1 MCTQS
6 FHPEC
11 LQLTEADLD
20 TILKQPHFICSEC
33 SENEQVQ
40 SEHHDLCVGACSYC
54 IPYLVS
60 ITLNKTPLKTL
71 FVFSQRKRSCFCWNP
86 LSMLTKTIQDR
97 LNYVRKR
104 WALFRLF
111 FQEYDRLPNTGHLIK
126 ICRIWPVCVT
136 SNEHDVLLLI
146 ACSVIWMHKANS
158 YRKMK
163 PDHKT
168 KLVIQF

>member
-40 SEHHDLCVGACSYC
+40 SEHQDLCVGACSYC

-60 ITLNKTPLKTL
+60 IALNKTPLKTFFL
-71 FVFSQRKRSCFCWNP
+71 FSQRKRSCICWNP

-104 WALFRLF
+104 WALFRTLF
-111 FQEYDRLPNTGHLIK
+111 SRIRSLAKHSAPHDETLRGLTGSTLRNAGLWTPHSFHIWILIK
-126 ICRIWPVCVT
+126 AP
-136 SNEHDVLLLI
+136 
-146 ACSVIWMHKANS
+146 
-158 YRKMK
+158 RK
-163 PDHKT
+163 
-168 KLVIQF
+168 Q